1 MLTQIIEFPGMEVLI
16 GRSSFIPICV
26 EDGIKTEFMG
36 QQKLG
41 CVWNKKSGSR
51 GGKSAG
57 KAKET
62 ARAFERITGC
72 PVGWAEGR
80 AVRERVRTQIIKAV
94 WPVAKILALIINV
107 MENWYFKLGRVASLH
122 GEGKGTPLQYSCL
135 ENPMDGG
142 AW

>member
-1 MLTQIIEFPGMEVLI
+1 MEVLI

-41 CVWNKKSGSR
+41 CVWNKSDSR
-51 GGKSAG
+51 GGRVQKG

-80 AVRERVRTQIIKAV
+80 AVREEVRTQIIKAV
-94 WPVAKILALIINV
+94 WPVAKNLGLNHKCHG
-107 MENWYFKLGRVASLH
+107 KLVF
-122 GEGKGTPLQYSCL
+122 
-135 ENPMDGG
+135 
-142 AW
+142 

>member
-51 GGKSAG
+51 GG
-57 KAKET
+57 
-62 ARAFERITGC
+62 R
-72 PVGWAEGR
+72 VQGR
-80 AVRERVRTQIIKAV
+80 PRKQQEH
-94 WPVAKILALIINV
+94 L
-107 MENWYFKLGRVASLH
+107 
-122 GEGKGTPLQYSCL
+122 KGSQ
-135 ENPMDGG
+135 G
-142 AW
+142 AQ